1 MSKYKPPKFNPSRRN
16 PIPNPPI
23 LIYDIDIKEE
33 HCNPMRGNNPVGRRL
48 HIILKVRNSPWADC
62 HMYFES
68 REGFN
73 ADERKRIK
81 HQFEA
86 IKEFLKG

>member
-1 MSKYKPPKFNPSRRN
+1 
-16 PIPNPPI
+16 
-23 LIYDIDIKEE
+23 
-33 HCNPMRGNNPVGRRL
+33 
-48 HIILKVRNSPWADC
+48 
-62 HMYFES
+62 MYFES